1 MITQRALLVN
11 QGSQLDSIMQ
21 EYLTWQMP
29 VVTRNN
35 GRYSLTSFGRIVYEA
50 QLLIGKAK
58 QNFWKLR
65 AIDSVCSSAH
75 GLPSEERSKIIETFL
90 AEEDLKEILLGRNK
104 TNLVEKQPLIAQS
117 RQPPAFWILYSWIF
131 NLVHSEYIQ
140 VSRYPAASTSFR
152 TVVSA
157 DHRSGL
163 GPRTGHQGQ

>member
-1 MITQRALLVN
+1 MILNYIIHLKKVAKNSAGKPMKGEISVN
-11 QGSQLDSIMQ
+11 SVKL
-21 EYLTWQMP
+21 YLRG
-29 VVTRNN
+29 VK
-35 GRYSLTSFGRIVYEA
+35 SFFEFNEIT
-50 QLLIGKAK
+50 LP
-58 QNFWKLR
+58 W
-65 AIDSVCSSAH
+65 IDSVCSSAH

-90 AEEDLKEILLGRNK
+90 AEENLKEILLGRNK

-140 VSRYPAASTSFR
+140 VSQYPAASTSFR